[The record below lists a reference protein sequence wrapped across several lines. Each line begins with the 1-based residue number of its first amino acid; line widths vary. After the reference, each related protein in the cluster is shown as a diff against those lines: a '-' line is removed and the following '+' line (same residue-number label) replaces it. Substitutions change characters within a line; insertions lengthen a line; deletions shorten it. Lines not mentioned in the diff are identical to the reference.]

1 MSELVCK
8 EYRKGI
14 FMELTLYHI
23 YEEVAHEN
31 DHRNLPTPP
40 LCNKQI
46 CYNCVD
52 HTVKSQVAQAL
63 ASRLTLT
70 IINCICLK
78 KESLNTDEHKE
89 VLSKQ

>member
-31 DHRNLPTPP
+31 DHRNLSTTP

-46 CYNCVD
+46 CYKCVD
-52 HTVKSQVAQAL
+52 YTVKNQVAQAL
-63 ASRLTLT
+63 ASRLTFT
-70 IINCICLK
+70 IINGICLK
-78 KESLNTDEHKE
+78 NKI
-89 VLSKQ
+89 